1 MLNQRLV
8 YGFFTI
14 LFLIFA
20 FPSKANVIQDF
31 EVKEYVTQ
39 DGTLAIV
46 VLDSVKQADKSIEGT
61 FRFIINGFDHSLSFE
76 QGVAVFPQVLSK
88 SSFVFLK
95 HKVNGNKEVGK
106 YYYILKNEKG
116 LKTIEL
122 NGLTLL
128 LIPVL
133 ILFIAYVFKRFMF
146 VFVLLA
152 LVFLYFYFTQGLDL
166 GPFIDHIFFSLKK
179 LVF

>member
-1 MLNQRLV
+1 MLYQKLV
-8 YGFFTI
+8 YGFFTV
-14 LFLIFA
+14 LFLTFA

-31 EVKEYVTQ
+31 EVKEYVTN

-46 VLDSVKQADKSIEGT
+46 VLDSAKQVDKTIDGT
-61 FRFIINGFDHSLSFE
+61 FRFIINGFDHSLSFA

-95 HKVNGNKEVGK
+95 HKANDNREVGK
-106 YYYILKNEKG
+106 YYYILKSDTG

-128 LIPVL
+128 FIPVL
-133 ILFIAYVFKRFMF
+133 ILFIAYVFKRFLF
-146 VFVLLA
+146 VFILLA